1 MGPESDA
8 LHSLLGKIQE
18 TIIAAIPADG
28 SILVLLDQSGR
39 IIHESRRP
47 ESGGELQLAFSR
59 LNAEIM
65 KKGRPLFLPAREAGE
80 PGGGGGGGDGNGS
93 GPSLLC
99 LPLSLTG
106 GPAGAIGLVRENGR
120 PPFSSRDL
128 EMLLVFSGSISAVLQ
143 RHFTPEVWK
152 EDSGRQPD
160 TRIIGRSKAMIGIQS
175 LIHKIKD
182 HDAPVFIAGESGT
195 GKELVARAVHEHGA
209 RQKGPFVAVN
219 CGAIPDHLLES
230 ELFGHARGAFTGAC
244 RDKAGLIEEAHGGTF
259 FLDEIGDLSPPLQ
272 AKLLRLIQ
280 EREIRR
286 VGENRTRR
294 VDVRF
299 MSATNKDL
307 EAEIKRG
314 GFREDLFYRLR
325 IVVIEIPPLR
335 NRREDILPL
344 LQHFVGKYSREMN
357 RPRAFFT
364 PRALELLHQYTW
376 PGNVR
381 EVQNE
386 IQRCLILAG
395 GDSLIREDHLSAK
408 INPERESSL
417 AFSYNFFQAKAEFE
431 KRFLNQALA
440 RFGYNRAR
448 TAGELGLSRQGLF
461 KLMKKHS
468 IETQKAKAGAVS
480 DSGPG
485 TVKTVNPADAAADS

>member
-1 MGPESDA
+1 MSPETDELS
-8 LHSLLGKIQE
+8 SLLGKIQD
-18 TIIAAIPADG
+18 TIGAVIRADG

-39 IIHESRRP
+39 IIHEFRRP
-47 ESGGELQLAFSR
+47 ESGGNLQPTFTR
-59 LNAEIM
+59 LRDEIV
-65 KKGRPLFLPAREAGE
+65 KTGRPLFLPARAAGE
-80 PGGGGGGGDGNGS
+80 PGSLNGGWNGNGT

-106 GPAGAIGLVRENGR
+106 GPAGAIGLGRESDR

-128 EMLLVFSGSISAVLQ
+128 ETLLIFSGSISAVLQ
-143 RHFTPEVWK
+143 RHFAPECQQ
-152 EDSGRQPD
+152 EDWGRQPD
-160 TRIIGRSKAMIGIQS
+160 NRIIGRSKAILDIQA

-209 RQKGPFVAVN
+209 RRNGPFVAVN

-230 ELFGHARGAFTGAC
+230 ELFGHARGSFTGAC

-259 FLDEIGDLSPPLQ
+259 FLDEVGDLSLSLQ
-272 AKLLRLIQ
+272 AKLLRLLQ

-307 EAEIKRG
+307 EAEIRRG

-335 NRREDILPL
+335 DRREDILL
-344 LQHFVGKYSREMN
+344 LLNHFAEKYSRDMK
-357 RPRAFFT
+357 RPRVFFT
-364 PRALELLHQYTW
+364 PRALELLHQYRW

-395 GDSLIREDHLSAK
+395 GGSLIREDDLSAK
-408 INPERESSL
+408 INPEKESSPDL
-417 AFSYNFFQAKAEFE
+417 SYNFFQAKAEFE
-431 KRFLNQALA
+431 KRFLSQALA
-440 RFGYNRAR
+440 RFGYSRAR

-461 KLMKKHS
+461 KLMKKHG
-468 IETQKAKAGAVS
+468 IGIGREKDGLVPKTETPAERAV
-480 DSGPG
+480 DS
-485 TVKTVNPADAAADS
+485 